1 MTSNKC
7 NKKIYTNKD
16 KMQMIKFKMLRKLKI
31 LSMRKYI
38 TLYYIVSIKLS
49 QNIYNTYYKQY
60 YYIDYH
66 L

>member
-1 MTSNKC
+1 MTNNKC

-16 KMQMIKFKMLRKLKI
+16 KTQMIKFKMLKKLRI

-49 QNIYNTYYKQY
+49 QNIYNAYYNNY
-60 YYIDYH
+60 TI
-66 L
+66 